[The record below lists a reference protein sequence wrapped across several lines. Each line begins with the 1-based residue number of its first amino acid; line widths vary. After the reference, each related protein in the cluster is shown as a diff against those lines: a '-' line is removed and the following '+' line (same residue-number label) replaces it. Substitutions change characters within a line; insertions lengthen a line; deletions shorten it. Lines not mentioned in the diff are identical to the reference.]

1 MPVPREEP
9 LPQPA
14 SSVQGAG
21 APSVVANA
29 FALLRVLAA
38 TPGRPVGVTR
48 LAATAGIPKTT
59 AHRLLEQLSAEGA
72 AERHAGKWR
81 IGPGILEL
89 SGFDP
94 SSMLA
99 ATARLRLEALS
110 RATGATLFLH
120 RFTNGE
126 LVTVCRAFGTQVGL
140 HVSTEQQH
148 SSARHPESAIWR
160 ALDTGRLSA
169 EYGRVRAECNC
180 IALPFTVSGTDTA
193 DVAVLSLARPTSHE
207 LESLKRPLERVATLI
222 GSDLRNVTR

>member
-1 MPVPREEP
+1 M
-9 LPQPA
+9 
-14 SSVQGAG
+14 
-21 APSVVANA
+21 ANA
-29 FALLRVLAA
+29 FALLRVLAT

-48 LAATAGIPKTT
+48 LASAVGIPKTT

-72 AERHAGKWR
+72 VERHAGKWR

-120 RFTNGE
+120 RYTNGE
-126 LVTVCRAFGTQVGL
+126 LGTVCQAFGAQVGL
-140 HVSTEQQH
+140 HVSAEQQH

-160 ALDTGRLSA
+160 ALETGRLSA

-180 IALPFTVSGTDTA
+180 IALPFSVSGTDTA
-193 DVAVLSLARPTSHE
+193 DVAVLSLARPASHE

>member
-1 MPVPREEP
+1 MATPPEGP
-9 LPQPA
+9 LPEPVRSDQRT
-14 SSVQGAG
+14 G
-21 APSVVANA
+21 APSVLANA

-38 TPGRPVGVTR
+38 TRAPVGVTC
-48 LAATAGIPKTT
+48 LAAAVGIPKTT

-72 AERHAGKWR
+72 VERHAGKWR

-120 RFTNGE
+120 RYTNGR
-126 LVTVCRAFGTQVGL
+126 LDTVCHAFGAHVAL
-140 HVSTEQQH
+140 HVSAEQQH
-148 SSARHPESAIWR
+148 TAARHPESAIWR
-160 ALDTGRLSA
+160 ALETGRLSA

-180 IALPFTVSGTDTA
+180 IAVPFSVSGTDI
-193 DVAVLSLARPTSHE
+193 AVLSLARPTSHE

-222 GSDLRNVTR
+222 GSDLRDVTR

>member
-1 MPVPREEP
+1 MPPEEA
-9 LPQPA
+9 LPEPVRSGQQT
-14 SSVQGAG
+14 S

-38 TPGRPVGVTR
+38 MRGPVGVTR
-48 LAATAGIPKTT
+48 LAAAVGIPKTT

-72 AERHAGKWR
+72 VERHAGKWR

-99 ATARLRLEALS
+99 ATARPRLEALS

-120 RFTNGE
+120 RYTHGE
-126 LVTVCRAFGTQVGL
+126 LDTVCQAFGAQVGL
-140 HVSTEQQH
+140 HVSAAQQH
-148 SSARHPESAIWR
+148 ASARHPESAIWR
-160 ALDTGRLSA
+160 ALERGRLSA

-180 IALPFTVSGTDTA
+180 IAVPFSASGT

-207 LESLKRPLERVATLI
+207 LESLKRPLERMATLI
-222 GSDLRNVTR
+222 GSDLRNVTK